1 MVRLDRVLKKGLD
14 ILLSGQHVNHVL
26 RYFNKITIQKAD
38 VSALFTVIFTTRQRV
53 FYYKHDKTRVRV
65 FC

>member
-1 MVRLDRVLKKGLD
+1 MLRLDRVLKKGLD

-26 RYFNKITIQKAD
+26 RYVNKITIQKAD
-38 VSALFTVIFTTRQRV
+38 VSTLFTVIFKTREGT
-53 FYYKHDKTRVRV
+53 FYYRHDKKRVRV